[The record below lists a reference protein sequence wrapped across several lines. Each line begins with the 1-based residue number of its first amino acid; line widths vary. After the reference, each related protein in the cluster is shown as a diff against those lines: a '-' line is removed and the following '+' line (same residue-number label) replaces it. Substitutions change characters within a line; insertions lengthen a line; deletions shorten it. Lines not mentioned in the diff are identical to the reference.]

1 MKTFATTPT
10 SNPSTAMAM
19 NMTRLLLAALLLG
32 ALTGCGSLPLGKS
45 DRAVVL
51 EAALNNYRKL
61 IRWGYYDEAAKYL
74 RTADGQPI
82 SADLKTAA
90 RYRVTS
96 YNVSNSFVADD
107 GKEARVIA
115 AIEYYEIDSGVIRV
129 LHDTQMWWYDA
140 TGKRW
145 YLASPLPHFGVED
158 EDLPSPSP
166 SVPPASSAAPAMPV
180 PAATAAAPASRR

>member
-1 MKTFATTPT
+1 MGMT
-10 SNPSTAMAM
+10 
-19 NMTRLLLAALLLG
+19 MTRIVLIALLLG
-32 ALTGCGSLPLGKS
+32 TLAACGSLPLGKS

-74 RTADGQPI
+74 RMPDGQTI
-82 SADLKTAA
+82 TADLKAAA
-90 RYRVTS
+90 RYRVTN
-96 YNVSNSFVADD
+96 YTVSNSFVADD

-115 AIEYYEIDSGVIRV
+115 AVEYYEIDSGVIRL
-129 LHDTQMWWYDA
+129 LHDQQMWWYDA

-158 EDLPSPSP
+158 ED
-166 SVPPASSAAPAMPV
+166 VPPPAPVTPPVKTAPAAPA
-180 PAATAAAPASRR
+180 AAPVTRH